1 MTETWVRPRP
11 ALRELKGDALLAVG
25 IAIAALTSSLLY
37 HRLEFLEETAEPWIW
52 GLALALSALPLAL
65 RRRYPVPVA
74 IVVTVGYFLAGH
86 FGVPEVL
93 VLNICIFMAIY
104 SVGAWEQ
111 NRVVALWVRVGI
123 AASMIIWVIVTLL
136 ISSSDYDY
144 LPDLGRS
151 SVFSAYATFMTIQIL
166 TNLLFFVGASFFGEK
181 SWRTARLIAQLDA
194 QGKELELERKTSAV
208 QAVALDRLAIARE
221 LHDVIAHHVSVMGLH
236 AAAAR
241 RTLTERPEK
250 AQAALEIVEDSAAR
264 TITELRQIVHTL
276 RSPDGEHEAQT
287 VGVAQ
292 LPTLVERS
300 NLAGVKTTFIVAGEQ
315 RPLPLLVDVALYRV
329 AQEALTNTR
338 KHAGVGAEAEVRL
351 RFTDSHVDIEVS
363 DNGIT
368 QTLKTDELGGLGLKG
383 MRERIGAV
391 GGALTAGKRERAG
404 FIVRASVP
412 TSESAS

>member
-86 FGVPEVL
+86 FGVPEAL

-250 AQAALEIVEDSAAR
+250 AQAALEIVEESAAR

-276 RSPDGEHEAQT
+276 RSPDDEHEAQT

-292 LPTLVERS
+292 LPTLVEGS

-391 GGALTAGKRERAG
+391 GGTLTAGKRERAG

>member
-25 IAIAALTSSLLY
+25 IAIAAATSSLLY
-37 HRLEFLEETAEPWIW
+37 HRVGFLEETAEPWIW
-52 GLALALSALPLAL
+52 GLSLALSALPLAL

-74 IVVTVGYFLAGH
+74 LVVTVGYFLAGH
-86 FGVPEVL
+86 FGVPEVT

-123 AASMIIWVIVTLL
+123 AVSMIIWVVVALL
-136 ISSSDYDY
+136 IGSSDYDY
-144 LPDLGRS
+144 LPDLARS
-151 SVFSAYATFMTIQIL
+151 SIFSAYATFMAIQIL

-181 SWRTARLIAQLDA
+181 SWRSARLFAQLDA

-276 RSPDGEHEAQT
+276 RSPDDEHEAQT

-292 LPTLVERS
+292 LPALVEGS
-300 NLAGVKTTFIVAGEQ
+300 NLAGVKTTFIIAGEQ
-315 RPLPLLVDVALYRV
+315 RPLPLLLDVALYRV

-351 RFTDSHVDIEVS
+351 RFTDTHVDIEVS

-368 QTLKTDELGGLGLKG
+368 QTLKTDDLGGLGLKG

-391 GGALTAGKRERAG
+391 GGTLTAGKRERGG